1 MSGVDPRWYES
12 FFESDDWLE
21 IATTRDPERTE
32 LEVRFLADRIPARAR
47 VLDLACGTGRVA
59 IPLAGRGYAVSGLD
73 ISDRVLQVARHEAP
87 ELDLR
92 RGDMRDLPWESGSF
106 DAVVNMWTAFGYFP
120 TRAEDE
126 RVLAEVARV
135 LAPGGLFVIDT
146 VNPAALARLF
156 QPRSWSELENGTL
169 FLERREYD
177 LRTGRVQAYWSFVD
191 DRGRRDLSF
200 DHRVYT
206 IAEYGELFER
216 AGLRVNDV
224 YGGFDGSAASID
236 LMRAVI
242 VGQREAA

>member
-1 MSGVDPRWYES
+1 M
-12 FFESDDWLE
+12 
-21 IATTRDPERTE
+21 
-32 LEVRFLADRIPARAR
+32 
-47 VLDLACGTGRVA
+47 
-59 IPLAGRGYAVSGLD
+59 
-73 ISDRVLQVARHEAP
+73 
-87 ELDLR
+87 
-92 RGDMRDLPWESGSF
+92 
-106 DAVVNMWTAFGYFP
+106 
-120 TRAEDE
+120 
-126 RVLAEVARV
+126 
-135 LAPGGLFVIDT
+135 IDK

-169 FLERREYD
+169 FLERREID

-242 VGQREAA
+242 VAQREAA

>member
-92 RGDMRDLPWESGSF
+92 RGDMRDLPWEGGSF
-106 DAVVNMWTAFGYFP
+106 DAVVNILTAFGYFP
-120 TRAEDE
+120 TQAEDE

-135 LAPGGLFVIDT
+135 LAPGGL
-146 VNPAALARLF
+146 L
-156 QPRSWSELENGTL
+156 
-169 FLERREYD
+169 
-177 LRTGRVQAYWSFVD
+177 
-191 DRGRRDLSF
+191 
-200 DHRVYT
+200 
-206 IAEYGELFER
+206 
-216 AGLRVNDV
+216 
-224 YGGFDGSAASID
+224 
-236 LMRAVI
+236 
-242 VGQREAA
+242 